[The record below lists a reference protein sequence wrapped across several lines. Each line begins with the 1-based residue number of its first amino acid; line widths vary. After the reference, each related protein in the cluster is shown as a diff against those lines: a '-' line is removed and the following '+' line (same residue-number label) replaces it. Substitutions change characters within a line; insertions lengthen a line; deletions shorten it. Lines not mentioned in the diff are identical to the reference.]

1 MLAQLESLSTVI
13 RWWDVVDI
21 TIVSVVLYR
30 FYLLIENTRAAS
42 LLKGLLVI
50 VLAALCSNWLELH
63 VISWLL
69 QKSMTV
75 LLVALPV
82 VFQPELRRALEQLG
96 EGTFFARTSKGQV
109 EAQYVLDYLTSA
121 VLQMAKHKIGAL
133 IVIERD
139 ISLGY
144 IIETGVKLDAF
155 ISNELLIN
163 IFIPNTPL
171 HDGAVILRG
180 DRIVAAAC
188 LLPLT
193 EARDL
198 SKELGTRHRAAIGVT
213 EQSDALTLVVSEE
226 TGTISITV
234 GGSIRR
240 DLTGEDINN
249 ILLPVFA
256 TEPTNFKVTMKKIVN
271 NWRGSKK

>member
-1 MLAQLESLSTVI
+1 MLAQLESLSSVI
-13 RWWDVVDI
+13 RLWDVLDMV
-21 TIVSVVLYR
+21 IVSVVLYR
-30 FYLLIENTRAAS
+30 LYMLIENTRAAS
-42 LLKGLLVI
+42 LLKGLLVV
-50 VLAALCSNWLELH
+50 VLAALLSNWLELH

-96 EGTFFARTSKGQV
+96 EGTFFARGYKGKF
-109 EAQYVLDYLTSA
+109 EAKYVLESLTTA

-139 ISLGY
+139 VALGD
-144 IIETGVKLDAF
+144 IIETGVNLDAF

-171 HDGAVILRG
+171 HDGAVIIRG

-193 EARDL
+193 ETRGL

-226 TGTISITV
+226 TGNISITV
-234 GGSIRR
+234 GGNIRR
-240 DLTGEDINN
+240 DLTGEDIHN

-256 TEPTNFKVTMKKIVN
+256 VEPTSFRGAMKKIVT
-271 NWRGSKK
+271 NWRRAKK

>member
-13 RWWDVVDI
+13 RLWDVLDI
-21 TIVSVVLYR
+21 AIVSVVLYR
-30 FYLLIENTRAAS
+30 FYMLIQNTRAAS

-50 VLAALCSNWLELH
+50 ILAALLSNWLELH

-96 EGTFFARTSKGQV
+96 EGTFFARGSGGQF
-109 EAQYVLDYLTSA
+109 EAKYVLDSLTSA

-139 ISLGY
+139 IALGD
-144 IIETGVKLDAF
+144 IVETGVKLDAF

-193 EARDL
+193 ETRGL

-226 TGTISITV
+226 TGNISITV
-234 GGSIRR
+234 GGNIRR

-249 ILLPVFA
+249 ILLPLFA
-256 TEPTNFKVTMKKIVN
+256 AEPTNFRGTMKKIVT
-271 NWRGSKK
+271 NWRRPK